1 MNPADRHLESSDSRY
16 RGEQQHL
23 GRMLVCESELTI
35 VSKQH
40 PCLWCPGKTERC
52 SGSDK
57 STLLSPKRHKRSEV
71 GTYFKGNNS
80 NGLA

>member
-1 MNPADRHLESSDSRY
+1 MLTFDTGSPCHKGAQATLRKGPEEKAMNPADRHLESSDSRY

-40 PCLWCPGKTERC
+40 PSLVPGEDRTVFR
-52 SGSDK
+52 
-57 STLLSPKRHKRSEV
+57 
-71 GTYFKGNNS
+71 F
-80 NGLA
+80 